1 MKVDH
6 TYWSQRL
13 RELKHNDEG
22 KEELVLEGEGPYR
35 LSFIIRLMT
44 NEPEAAKEELAEL
57 FNAYQGRLGTP
68 VRWLYTEKGEILV
81 SKYHSQTTEDQI
93 MLAALSVGAEDV
105 EFGEGD
111 VVRIICAAGKLEQV
125 AELLEFEDDVH
136 VYAKRLCYQPQALFD
151 LHGEQE
157 IELVIALMEA
167 LAEREDVL
175 DVAADFELDDL
186 ICKKMGYDVY

>member
-1 MKVDH
+1 MDY
-6 TYWSQRL
+6 TYWAQHL

-22 KEELVLEGEGPYR
+22 RDELILEGEGPYR
-35 LSFIIRLMT
+35 LSFIIRVMT
-44 NEPEAAKEELAEL
+44 CEVEAARAEIADL
-57 FNAYQGRLGTP
+57 FTAYQGRLGVP
-68 VRWLYTEKGEILV
+68 VRWLFTEKGEILV

-111 VVRIICAAGKLEQV
+111 VVRIICPAGKLEEV

-136 VYAKRLCYQPQALFD
+136 VYEKRLCYQPQALFD
-151 LHGEQE
+151 LHAEQE
-157 IELVIALMEA
+157 IETVIALMEA

-186 ICKKMGYDVY
+186 ICKRMGYDVY